1 MRHLKLRRYLH
12 LLHASSIWACRQRT
26 GHRVEGQDPT
36 QGLMPDQLLD
46 HYCFVLEF
54 RVLEAQDH
62 REWEVHRRPED
73 RLTMLCCLPSEQTDH
88 WWQLFL
94 GIFPFEYQTAR
105 HFYCLHQE
113 EVVLETQ
120 LLQAVVVEEE
130 GEVPAFSRFK

>member
-1 MRHLKLRRYLH
+1 
-12 LLHASSIWACRQRT
+12 
-26 GHRVEGQDPT
+26 
-36 QGLMPDQLLD
+36 MPDQLLD

-105 HFYCLHQE
+105 HSKRNRNVSHWLGKLNNEYLLYCLHQE